1 MNNESKTLEELQK
14 GYDSFIILREK
25 MASSN
30 KKYRLSE
37 KGKIVTKRLHKLWT
51 DKKKDD
57 LKYVANINKNQRERY
72 RIRKLEKME
81 NKLND
86 EKKSENTI
94 V

>member
-1 MNNESKTLEELQK
+1 MNESKTLEELQK

-37 KGKIVTKRLHKLWT
+37 KGAIVTKRLHKLWT

-57 LKYVANINKNQRERY
+57 KEYTANINKNQRERY
-72 RIRKLEKME
+72 RIRKLEKINGSGIELE
-81 NKLND
+81 N
-86 EKKSENTI
+86 ENI
-94 V
+94 NV